1 RTGSGP
7 APRCC
12 PSPYALDVGRSTLTA
27 RMRVELAHRLQVPAF
42 LVALL
47 ATPHAMPAE
56 PATVEQARAL
66 LDELVAIDTSNPP
79 GNEEKAA
86 LVAAAALK
94 AAGIEPVIVPFAPGR
109 ANLVARLRGD
119 GSKRPLLLL
128 AHLDVVGAAGQP

>member
-1 RTGSGP
+1 MSAAVVR
-7 APRCC
+7 
-12 PSPYALDVGRSTLTA
+12 
-27 RMRVELAHRLQVPAF
+27 RLQLAALIVV
-42 LVALL
+42 VALG
-47 ATPHAMPAE
+47 APACT
-56 PATVEQARAL
+56 AEQARAL
-66 LDELVAIDTSNPP
+66 LDQLVAIDTSNPP

-86 LVAAAALK
+86 LAVAAALK